1 MRVLRPH
8 SLVEPQGLA
17 AGLPFPGDSC
27 SLREL
32 AALVRLCPP
41 PGTLNHSATTSSN
54 ACCEMQRD
62 CCAVK
67 KQTKLSLQMS
77 YERTKLLPAL
87 LMFRAWQ
94 LL

>member
-17 AGLPFPGDSC
+17 AGLPCPGDSC

-67 KQTKLSLQMS
+67 QQTKLSLRCLMKEQS
-77 YERTKLLPAL
+77 CCL